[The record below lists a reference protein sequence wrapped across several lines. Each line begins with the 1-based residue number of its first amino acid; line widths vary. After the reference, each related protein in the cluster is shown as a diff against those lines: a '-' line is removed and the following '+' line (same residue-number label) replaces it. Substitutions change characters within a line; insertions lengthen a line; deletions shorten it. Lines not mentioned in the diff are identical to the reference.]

1 MTEVFC
7 RYIRKNGKII
17 YPKNGGF
24 FHFWVEDNEK
34 DPVIEPNLIH
44 VEEQARNLFIFRA
57 VTSAARISF
66 YYTYLKIKRQL

>member
-24 FHFWVEDNEK
+24 FHFWIEDEK
-34 DPVIEPNLIH
+34 DPVEAESQPLNNQI
-44 VEEQARNLFIFRA
+44 RY
-57 VTSAARISF
+57 TSKKH
-66 YYTYLKIKRQL
+66 LV

>member
-24 FHFWVEDNEK
+24 FHFWVDDEK
-34 DPVIEPNLIH
+34 DPVVEPNLIH

-57 VTSAARISF
+57 VTSAAQIYS
-66 YYTYLKIKRQL
+66 YYTFKIKRQL

>member
-17 YPKNGGF
+17 YPKKGKF

-34 DPVIEPNLIH
+34 DPVVEPNLIH
-44 VEEQARNLFIFRA
+44 VEEQGRKTIL
-57 VTSAARISF
+57 ISV
-66 YYTYLKIKRQL
+66 QLLALHGYILIILT